1 MFRRTSRLLIA
12 AILGTIAAQG
22 FAPANATVLSLA
34 SLSGLFYLIRHD
46 RAAPIFWIVTAY
58 AGAMWIVAL
67 RWLPRAFVMMDPPA
81 VTAGWLALVA
91 LSAILSLFWSVPFAL
106 ARRYANRNHG
116 TQLLA
121 TSSLLALGEWARST
135 TIIGFAWNPL
145 GAIWLDVPAIVRSA
159 SVIGITGLSFG
170 TVLTAGLVLQIA
182 GHPRRVGASLGFIGA
197 LAILLG
203 RSSVAPPD
211 TAQQVALIQGNIP
224 QRVKWDEN
232 RLDEQVDI
240 YLGLTAGISSTAPDM
255 RIFWPEAAIPYVLED
270 RKAVLDEIGKTLRTG
285 DMLFAGALGRD
296 ADGHYANSVYLID
309 ASGRVRNRYDK
320 RILVPF
326 GEYVP
331 FESLLEALRLA
342 RYAPGRDALAPG
354 AAIPAIPLA
363 DGEAGVAICFE
374 ATFPGFGS
382 GFTARPAYIVN
393 PTNDAWF
400 GPAGAPQHLAQA
412 RIRALENGLPVLR
425 ATQTGISAI
434 IRSDG
439 SIAGHLESGVRGV
452 LVGRLPAAA
461 QATVF
466 SKIGAGYVLVFLVG
480 SFGPILAS
488 RRRNAVRQ
496 GRWNFRRKRE

>member
-1 MFRRTSRLLIA
+1 M
-12 AILGTIAAQG
+12 
-22 FAPANATVLSLA
+22 
-34 SLSGLFYLIRHD
+34 
-46 RAAPIFWIVTAY
+46 
-58 AGAMWIVAL
+58 
-67 RWLPRAFVMMDPPA
+67 
-81 VTAGWLALVA
+81 
-91 LSAILSLFWSVPFAL
+91 
-106 ARRYANRNHG
+106 
-116 TQLLA
+116 
-121 TSSLLALGEWARST
+121 
-135 TIIGFAWNPL
+135 
-145 GAIWLDVPAIVRSA
+145 
-159 SVIGITGLSFG
+159 
-170 TVLTAGLVLQIA
+170 
-182 GHPRRVGASLGFIGA
+182 
-197 LAILLG
+197 
-203 RSSVAPPD
+203 
-211 TAQQVALIQGNIP
+211 
-224 QRVKWDEN
+224 
-232 RLDEQVDI
+232 
-240 YLGLTAGISSTAPDM
+240 
-255 RIFWPEAAIPYVLED
+255 
-270 RKAVLDEIGKTLRTG
+270 
-285 DMLFAGALGRD
+285 
-296 ADGHYANSVYLID
+296 
-309 ASGRVRNRYDK
+309 
-320 RILVPF
+320 
-326 GEYVP
+326 P